1 MKDALR
7 VRAIAKRA
15 EFAGIVVITPVI
27 SNVYSKHVAA
37 DPIPDLNVGK
47 CIHQGGSRN
56 N

>member
-7 VRAIAKRA
+7 VRANANRA
-15 EFAGIVVITPVI
+15 QFAGIAIITTVI
-27 SNVYSKHVAA
+27 SNVYSKHAAA
-37 DPIPDLNVGK
+37 DPIPDLNLGK